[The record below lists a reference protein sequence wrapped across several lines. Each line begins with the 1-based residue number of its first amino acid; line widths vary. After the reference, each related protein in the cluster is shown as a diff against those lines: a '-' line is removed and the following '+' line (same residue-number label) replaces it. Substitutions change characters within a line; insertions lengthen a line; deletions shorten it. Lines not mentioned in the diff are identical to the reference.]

1 MPPPSAKRPLGA
13 DAIARLLTTSESC
26 SSSEPRSQVLIPA
39 PTASL
44 ATPAA
49 TLSLTV
55 VRSSVSRPQL
65 SIPPPLAQA
74 KGHGP
79 SGHGGPSGRVAL
91 GAARLPVTM
100 LSLSVTV

>member
-13 DAIARLLTTSESC
+13 DAIARLRTTSESC
-26 SSSEPRSQVLIPA
+26 SSSEPGSQVLIPA

-65 SIPPPLAQA
+65 SIPPPRASA
-74 KGHGP
+74 NGHGP
-79 SGHGGPSGRVAL
+79 SGHGGPNGTDPV
-91 GAARLPVTM
+91 GAAGLPGVE
-100 LSLSVTV
+100 L